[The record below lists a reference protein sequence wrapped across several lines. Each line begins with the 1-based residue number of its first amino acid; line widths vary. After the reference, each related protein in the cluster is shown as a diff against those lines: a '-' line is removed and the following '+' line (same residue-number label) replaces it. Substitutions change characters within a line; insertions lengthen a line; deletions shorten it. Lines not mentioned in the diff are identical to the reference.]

1 MKSVELQMAR
11 VTCVLGVIASVLL
24 FRLSLSSQP
33 NFGRFLGIV
42 MDRIGGVLSRTT
54 VTITVTIK
62 DKDRA
67 VDLLAPPEEETWEC
81 VVSS

>member
-1 MKSVELQMAR
+1 
-11 VTCVLGVIASVLL
+11 
-24 FRLSLSSQP
+24 
-33 NFGRFLGIV
+33 

-54 VTITVTIK
+54 VTIK
-62 DKDRA
+62 NKDRA